1 MTFERILKW
10 LSTFILLIVA
20 SIYYVGKEIS
30 KWNVSTVLT
39 LIVGAVI
46 AYYITTLPSLA
57 NNDSSLYLFLAGAL
71 AICAMILPG
80 ISGAFILVILGAY
93 KALSDAVHDLDIKR
107 LALFIGGAAVG
118 LLTFSRVLK
127 WLFKHYHNLTLALL
141 TGFILGSL
149 NKVWPW
155 KEVISWRT
163 NSKGEEVPLIE
174 ESIMPSAFNG
184 DPQVFYAVTLM
195 VLGFLTIFILERL
208 GTKTNN

>member
-1 MTFERILKW
+1 M
-10 LSTFILLIVA
+10 
-20 SIYYVGKEIS
+20 
-30 KWNVSTVLT
+30 
-39 LIVGAVI
+39 
-46 AYYITTLPSLA
+46 
-57 NNDSSLYLFLAGAL
+57 
-71 AICAMILPG
+71 
-80 ISGAFILVILGAY
+80 
-93 KALSDAVHDLDIKR
+93 
-107 LALFIGGAAVG
+107 
-118 LLTFSRVLK
+118 
-127 WLFKHYHNLTLALL
+127 ALL